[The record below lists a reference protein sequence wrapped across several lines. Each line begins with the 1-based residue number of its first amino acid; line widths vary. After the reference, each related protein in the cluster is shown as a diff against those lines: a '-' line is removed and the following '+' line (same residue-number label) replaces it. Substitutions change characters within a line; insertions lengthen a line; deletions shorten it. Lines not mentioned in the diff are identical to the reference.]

1 MQSQVTGR
9 ALPVLGGALC
19 LDFVNTIDPRLGPP
33 REDFLPT
40 FEALIDWSV
49 FVGAAGPAEAAALAA
64 GAGRDPRQAARVHDR
79 AIEFREALFELLRPP
94 RRIGQPSAA
103 LAVVNQELRQ
113 ALAEAELTPA
123 ASNYRLGSRP
133 STDLGRVLWPIARS
147 AAELLTSAEIDRV
160 GECDGR
166 GCGWLFRD
174 TSKAGRRRWCS
185 MSICG
190 NRAKARR
197 HREGASIR
205 LGGPGPMQNILL
217 CDAIGRHGQGPES
230 RSDLVGLRA
239 PDPRPQ

>member
-1 MQSQVTGR
+1 MQSRVTGR
-9 ALPVLGGALC
+9 VLPVLGGALC
-19 LDFVNTIDPRLGPP
+19 LDFVNTIDPRLEPP

-49 FVGAAGPAEAAALAA
+49 FVGTAGPAEAAALSAD
-64 GAGRDPRQAARVHDR
+64 AGRDPGQAARVHGR
-79 AIEFREALFELLRPP
+79 ATEFREALFELLRPP

-123 ASNYRLGSRP
+123 ASSYRLGSRP
-133 STDLGRVLWPIARS
+133 STDLSRVLWPIARS

-160 GECDGR
+160 RECDGR

-185 MSICG
+185 MAICG
-190 NRAKARR
+190 NRDKARR
-197 HREGASIR
+197 HRENAMPPASA
-205 LGGPGPMQNILL
+205 N
-217 CDAIGRHGQGPES
+217 
-230 RSDLVGLRA
+230 LRT
-239 PDPRPQ
+239 RP

>member
-1 MQSQVTGR
+1 MQSRVTGR

-19 LDFVNTIDPRLGPP
+19 LDFVNTIDPRLEPP

-49 FVGAAGPAEAAALAA
+49 FVGAAGPAKAAALAA
-64 GAGRDPRQAARVHDR
+64 GAGRDPGQAARVHGR

-113 ALAEAELTPA
+113 ALAGAELTPA
-123 ASNYRLGSRP
+123 ASSYRLGSRP
-133 STDLGRVLWPIARS
+133 STDLSRVLWPMARS
-147 AAELLTSAEIDRV
+147 AAELLTSAEINRV
-160 GECDGR
+160 RECDGR

-185 MSICG
+185 MAICG

-197 HREGASIR
+197 HREGAMPSFPVQR
-205 LGGPGPMQNILL
+205 SAGPSMTEREAHVCGDGGSP
-217 CDAIGRHGQGPES
+217 AAGRERTRH
-230 RSDLVGLRA
+230 V
-239 PDPRPQ
+239 

>member
-1 MQSQVTGR
+1 M
-9 ALPVLGGALC
+9 LPVLGGALC
-19 LDFVNTIDPRLGPP
+19 LDFVNTVDPRLETP

-49 FVGAAGPAEAAALAA
+49 FVGAAGPAEAAAMVAA
-64 GAGRDPRQAARVHDR
+64 AGRDPEQAARVHRR
-79 AIEFREALFELLRPP
+79 AIELREALFELLRPP

-103 LAVVNQELRQ
+103 LAAVNKELRR

-123 ASNYRLGSRP
+123 ACNYQLASRP
-133 STDLGRVLWPIARS
+133 STDLSRVLWPIARS

-160 GECDGR
+160 RECDGR

-185 MSICG
+185 MAICG

-197 HREGASIR
+197 HRNGTST
-205 LGGPGPMQNILL
+205 G
-217 CDAIGRHGQGPES
+217 
-230 RSDLVGLRA
+230 
-239 PDPRPQ
+239 